1 MIVGAEGESER
12 DYDFLASI
20 EVVILDQAEVFL
32 MQVVI
37 ISVFFFFLFFPPA
50 LILRF
55 FPLDY

>member
-37 ISVFFFFLFFPPA
+37 KSVFFLLLVFSPC
-50 LILRF
+50 
-55 FPLDY
+55 LDP